1 MGFTTFDPDQG
12 TFDTEYILKVL
23 FGHVY
28 KIHNDV
34 PSDHFQDSLSLPRLR
49 PMSDALSWEALAS
62 SSSIPPRLTQNQST
76 SIPEWKT
83 QEQQFSFSD
92 VQAILPLIPPRISHN
107 QGVLV
112 TKQWKQELP
121 ERVRVIQKPGTF
133 ILTEQK
139 QEQSQGG
146 VLSSSVQS
154 KTFMASKSSISSRFV
169 IKDYL
174 RESAAKIMS

>member
-1 MGFTTFDPDQG
+1 MGFITFDPDQG
-12 TFDTEYILKVL
+12 TFDTEYILNVL

-28 KIHNDV
+28 KIRNDV
-34 PSDHFQDSLSLPRLR
+34 PSDHFQDSLPRLG
-49 PMSDALSWEALAS
+49 PMPDALSWEALAS
-62 SSSIPPRLTQNQST
+62 SSLIPPRLTQNQST

-83 QEQQFSFSD
+83 QEQQYSFSD

-107 QGVLV
+107 QGILV
-112 TKQWKQELP
+112 TKQRKQELP
-121 ERVRVIQKPGTF
+121 EQVRVIQKPGTF
-133 ILTEQK
+133 IFTEQK